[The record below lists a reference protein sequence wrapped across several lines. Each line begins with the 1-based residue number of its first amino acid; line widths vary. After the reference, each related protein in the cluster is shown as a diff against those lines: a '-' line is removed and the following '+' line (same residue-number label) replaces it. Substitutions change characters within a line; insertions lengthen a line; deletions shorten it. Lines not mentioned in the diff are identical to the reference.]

1 MNIVSVAKNIG
12 DDKIQSSLPN
22 PGYIRR
28 FLDKINLFIKS
39 DKYSLIAEPMLE
51 LCNYVYNN
59 KIPDALYW
67 LCIIVLLVWIIGIG
81 LMGFFFST
89 IVTNK
94 TDPTSASEFSKIIYS
109 WFHATI
115 SFVLLL
121 YIIIKTESFKQKY
134 NVKLITVGG
143 VNQTPPA
150 EISATIST
158 KVPDAVKV
166 KNKYTDWFIQRLVDF
181 IIILT
186 TIPHDIRQNF
196 EQIYNSITSKFD
208 TGFDGANYQTQI
220 NLGVAFKLVVA
231 HFPSILFFVVLT
243 SVVSMIKAYHKI
255 LCGNSNSGVII
266 DWQFKFID
274 IVIYA
279 IFRIVAF
286 IILIM
291 SISGGDKSLLT
302 RVALAIF
309 YFTLVY
315 LIIRFILLLY
325 ENMFSNTI
333 VSLYKWDIRDSDCTS
348 NTSGPT
354 GNWILDPAVR
364 QQVKNEQNLK
374 NPNKFTNDIF
384 SLIFNI
390 LVVIFLSAVSIIS
403 ASAIFTITTD
413 EGKEAFTKI
422 LKVSSELGYRTMH
435 TQPSIILQQE
445 TQLSKSK

>member
-1 MNIVSVAKNIG
+1 MDIVSVEKKIG
-12 DDKIQSSLPN
+12 DDKIQSSLSK

-28 FLDKINLFIKS
+28 FLDKINLFIVFIKS
-39 DKYSLIAEPMLE
+39 DIIIIAEPMLE
-51 LCNYVYNN
+51 FWNYVYNN
-59 KIPDALYW
+59 KKNNALYW

-109 WFHATI
+109 CFHATI

-134 NVKLITVGG
+134 NVKPIIKYNVKLITVGG
-143 VNQTPPA
+143 ANEKPPA
-150 EISATIST
+150 ETSAIIST
-158 KVPDAVKV
+158 KVQDDVKV
-166 KNKYTDWFIQRLVDF
+166 KNKFTDWLIQRLVDF
-181 IIILT
+181 INILT

-279 IFRIVAF
+279 ISTSV
-286 IILIM
+286 
-291 SISGGDKSLLT
+291 SYVCIS
-302 RVALAIF
+302 
-309 YFTLVY
+309 
-315 LIIRFILLLY
+315 LY
-325 ENMFSNTI
+325 ECMMAT
-333 VSLYKWDIRDSDCTS
+333 
-348 NTSGPT
+348 
-354 GNWILDPAVR
+354 
-364 QQVKNEQNLK
+364 
-374 NPNKFTNDIF
+374 
-384 SLIFNI
+384 
-390 LVVIFLSAVSIIS
+390 
-403 ASAIFTITTD
+403 
-413 EGKEAFTKI
+413 
-422 LKVSSELGYRTMH
+422 
-435 TQPSIILQQE
+435 
-445 TQLSKSK
+445 